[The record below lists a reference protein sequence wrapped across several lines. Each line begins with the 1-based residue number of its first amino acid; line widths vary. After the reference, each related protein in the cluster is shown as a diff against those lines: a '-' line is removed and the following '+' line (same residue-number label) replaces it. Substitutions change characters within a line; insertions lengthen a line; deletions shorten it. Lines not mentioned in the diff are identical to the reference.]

1 MAAEKRSWLLLV
13 YKVPPDPTARRVYV
27 WRKLKRLGAI
37 LLHDAVWVL
46 PPTSYTREQLQWL
59 TTEIVE
65 MSGEAL
71 QWEAQLMSAEQDE
84 GLVQQFITQ
93 TETAYNEI
101 LSALLQPEADLAAL
115 SRQYQQV
122 KTSDYFNSALG
133 QRVREALMSAKGGVE
148 P

>member
-1 MAAEKRSWLLLV
+1 MGKRSWLLLV

-46 PPTSYTREQLQWL
+46 PPTLYTREQLQWL

-71 QWEAQLMSAEQDE
+71 LWEAQLVSLEQDE
-84 GLVQQFITQ
+84 ALVSQFITQ
-93 TETAYNEI
+93 AEAAYSEI
-101 LSALLQPEADLAAL
+101 LSALTQSTADLAAL

-122 KTSDYFNSALG
+122 KTSDYFGSPLG
-133 QRVREALMSAKGGVE
+133 QRVREALMAARGGLE